1 MRMLTVGSNRFTIK
15 WDQLLSHLILALGA
29 FLAFLPFLWMILS
42 AFKSTGEIER
52 LPPTFFP
59 ENPTLEN
66 FQDVFTLLDFPRLFF
81 NSLFVTTV
89 ITLSVTYTSGIVGYV
104 LERIRFPGRNMIF
117 FFIIATMFVPNQIT
131 RIVLWSAFND
141 LGLLNTYPALILPFL
156 YSAFGIFLLKQ
167 NMHTIPEEILDAA
180 RIDGASEIG
189 IYHRIVLP
197 NILPSLSALAIFQF
211 MFAYDEFFW
220 PLIALDDVNMYT
232 IPLGLSFFQGQYYNN
247 LGFAF
252 AGTTI
257 AILPTIIVFI
267 VLQRQI
273 IQGITLTGLKG

>member
-1 MRMLTVGSNRFTIK
+1 MFKSNGKLLIK
-15 WDQLLSHLILALGA
+15 WDAILSHLVLAIGA

-42 AFKSTGEIER
+42 AFKTTGEIER

-59 ENPTLEN
+59 ENPTMEN
-66 FQDVFTLLDFPRLFF
+66 FTDVFTLLNFPRLFF
-81 NSLFVTTV
+81 NSLLVTIIITV
-89 ITLSVTYTSGIVGYV
+89 SVCYTSGIVGYV
-104 LERIRFPGRNMIF
+104 LERVRFPGRNIIF
-117 FFIIATMFVPNQIT
+117 FAIISTMFVPNQIT
-131 RIVLWSAFND
+131 RIVLWDAFNKLD
-141 LGLLNTYPALILPFL
+141 LLNTYQALILPFL

-167 NMHTIPEEILDAA
+167 NMYTIPEEIIDAG

-197 NILPSLSALAIFQF
+197 NILPTLSALAIFQF

-220 PLIALDDVNMYT
+220 PLIALDNVDMYT
-232 IPLGLSFFQGQYYNN
+232 VPLGLSFFQGQYYNN

-257 AILPTIIVFI
+257 AVMPTIIVFI